1 MLNEICLGRYYSANS
16 KIHTINPVAKII
28 ILLLTILLVLLSSD
42 IMLLVPVIIL
52 LLTMFLVKLHLL
64 IFHKIHEIPYKVY
77 LEAINDIKIIL
88 LLIFVVCLLLGPIT
102 SIIIIVKLTIIILLL
117 TILTLT
123 TSTTEIIY
131 GLEKVL
137 YPLNRFKIKTNL
149 LALNIGLAFKFIPCL
164 IDSRNNILKTQISR
178 GINHKQNPKNYIKI
192 TKNMPF
198 AIKIAKA
205 KHKNIKN
212 SMYMRLYNVDKK
224 RCNFRMNRWKVL
236 DIITIIVLI
245 ILLVLTILKGMIL

>member
-52 LLTMFLVKLHLL
+52 LLTMFLAK
-64 IFHKIHEIPYKVY
+64 IPYKVY